1 MRDLPTLHLN
11 KIKIKVME
19 QFLVRKDIKKY
30 TMQLQCISYPVNQ
43 EEISLYMYSVS
54 SAKNAKITEEM

>member
-1 MRDLPTLHLN
+1 MSMRDLPTLHLN

-30 TMQLQCISYPVNQ
+30 TM
-43 EEISLYMYSVS
+43 
-54 SAKNAKITEEM
+54 